1 MFVFAE
7 HPEMLRDQV
16 RKKPDKIVKK
26 LYRKYFQ
33 LKFILLQYWDEIIP
47 EDIPYTQATEKF
59 KISNPFVRSSLTDFP
74 MEKMEFISLTD
85 KVK

>member
-26 LYRKYFQ
+26 
-33 LKFILLQYWDEIIP
+33 IIP
-47 EDIPYTQATEKF
+47 KVFSI
-59 KISNPFVRSSLTDFP
+59 KIYSIAVLG
-74 MEKMEFISLTD
+74 
-85 KVK
+85 